1 MKHGLVVS
9 QEKEGNILMKGIL
22 IKKINDNFDRALD
35 TSLPEPDVA
44 ENQILVEVHY
54 GGLNYADLMMCN
66 GSYPHP
72 KGYPLQAGIEFS
84 GIVVKC
90 GSNTK
95 KFSLGDRVAGFSEE
109 AGEFSEFLSVPE
121 DSVTKLID
129 DVSLQA
135 GAAYYVQTTT
145 AYHLLHTIGK
155 VQKNDIVLI
164 HAIGGGVGLNLTQLA
179 KHSDATVIGTVG
191 TSGKETRAVDCG
203 ADLVVNRATQDF
215 TKEIQQKFGK
225 TPVRLLVDST
235 GADILNDS
243 FDLMQNLGHVVS
255 YGEASGKPFDNL
267 WAQLVLKSLTFSRL
281 HIGHINH
288 QSEDWLTSQKVIQKM
303 IQNGSLNI
311 FIEHIFTLEEFNQA
325 YQALESRQVSGKVLL
340 RLK

>member
-1 MKHGLVVS
+1 MRHGPVVS
-9 QEKEGNILMKGIL
+9 QEREGNILMQGIL

-109 AGEFSEFLSVPE
+109 AGAFSEFINVPE

>member
-1 MKHGLVVS
+1 LRHGLVVS
-9 QEKEGNILMKGIL
+9 QEREGNILMQGIL

-109 AGEFSEFLSVPE
+109 AGAFSEFLNVPE